1 MQVLPNLVRLDV
13 MNCVKN
19 DTMTGV
25 SKDMYDVN
33 KILNNLL
40 DEDTIDVVEE
50 TTNHVHQFSYQI
62 TAGRVL
68 NIVGILGILKYSL
81 KGFPYY
87 GNSRIHR
94 ISIKHTI

>member
-1 MQVLPNLVRLDV
+1 MVRLDV

-33 KILNNLL
+33 KILKNLL

-50 TTNHVHQFSYQI
+50 TTNHVHQFSYQT

-68 NIVGILGILKYSL
+68 KIMFFFNARSL
-81 KGFPYY
+81 TASTAIDQLF
-87 GNSRIHR
+87 
-94 ISIKHTI
+94 

>member
-1 MQVLPNLVRLDV
+1 

-19 DTMTGV
+19 DIMTGV

-62 TAGRVL
+62 TAGRLL
-68 NIVGILGILKYSL
+68 NIRFFFNARSL
-81 KGFPYY
+81 SVSTAIDQLF
-87 GNSRIHR
+87 
-94 ISIKHTI
+94 